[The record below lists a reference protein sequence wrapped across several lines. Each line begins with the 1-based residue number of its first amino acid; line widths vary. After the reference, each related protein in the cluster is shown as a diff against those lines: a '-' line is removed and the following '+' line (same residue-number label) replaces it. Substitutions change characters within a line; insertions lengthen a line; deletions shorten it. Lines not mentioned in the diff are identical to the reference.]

1 MQERKLYF
9 GFLPAAVSNKECADT
24 AMAMTLISLLAIL
37 YTQSLTLLPLAVAL
51 LLLGMV
57 WPRAFSPLAKLW
69 LGISL
74 LLGSVMSR
82 IVLSIIFMVIV
93 TPIAL
98 VMRLFGHDPMRRKAW
113 KKGAESTFV
122 SRDHLIEAKDL
133 EHPF

>member
-9 GFLPAAVSNKECADT
+9 GFLPVDVSNKECADT
-24 AMAMTLISLLAIL
+24 SMAMTLISLLVIL
-37 YTQSLTLLPLAVAL
+37 YTKSLTLLPLPIGL

-57 WPRAFSPLAKLW
+57 LPRAYSLLARLW

-74 LLGSVMSR
+74 LLGSIMSR
-82 IVLSIIFMVIV
+82 VVLSIIFMVIV

-113 KKGAESTFV
+113 KKGTESTFV
-122 SRDHLIEAKDL
+122 SRGDLVEAKDL

>member
-9 GFLPAAVSNKECADT
+9 GFLPADVSNKECADT
-24 AMAMTLISLLAIL
+24 SMAMTLISLLVIL
-37 YTQSLTLLPLAVAL
+37 YTKSITLLPLPIGL

-57 WPRAFSPLAKLW
+57 WPRAYSLLARLW

-74 LLGSVMSR
+74 LLGSIMSR
-82 IVLSIIFMVIV
+82 VVLSIIFMVIV

-113 KKGAESTFV
+113 KKGTESTFV
-122 SRDHLIEAKDL
+122 SRGDLVEAKDL

>member
-9 GFLPAAVSNKECADT
+9 GFLPADVSNKECADT
-24 AMAMTLISLLAIL
+24 SMAMTLISLLVIL
-37 YTQSLTLLPLAVAL
+37 YTKSITLLPLPIGL

-57 WPRAFSPLAKLW
+57 WPRAYSLLARLW

-74 LLGSVMSR
+74 LLGSIMSR
-82 IVLSIIFMVIV
+82 VVLSIIFIVVV

-113 KKGAESTFV
+113 KKGTESTFV
-122 SRDHLIEAKDL
+122 SRGDLVEAKDL

>member
-9 GFLPAAVSNKECADT
+9 GFLPVDVSNKECADT
-24 AMAMTLISLLAIL
+24 SMAMTLISLLVIL
-37 YTQSLTLLPLAVAL
+37 YTKSLTLLPLPIGL

-57 WPRAFSPLAKLW
+57 WPRAYSLLARLW

-74 LLGSVMSR
+74 LLGSIMSR
-82 IVLSIIFMVIV
+82 VVLSIIFMVIV
-93 TPIAL
+93 TQIAL

-113 KKGAESTFV
+113 KKGTESTFV
-122 SRDHLIEAKDL
+122 SRGDLVEAKDL

>member
-9 GFLPAAVSNKECADT
+9 GFLPADVSNKECADT
-24 AMAMTLISLLAIL
+24 SMAMTLISLLVIL
-37 YTQSLTLLPLAVAL
+37 YTKSITLLPLPIGL

-57 WPRAFSPLAKLW
+57 WPRAYSLLARLW

-74 LLGSVMSR
+74 LLGSIMSR
-82 IVLSIIFMVIV
+82 VVLSIIFMVVV

-98 VMRLFGHDPMRRKAW
+98 VMRLFGHDPMRRKGW
-113 KKGAESTFV
+113 KKGTESTFV
-122 SRDHLIEAKDL
+122 SRDHLVEAKDL

>member
-9 GFLPAAVSNKECADT
+9 GFLPVDVSNKECADT
-24 AMAMTLISLLAIL
+24 AMARTLISLLVIL
-37 YTQSLTLLPLAVAL
+37 FTKSLTLLPLPIGL

-57 WPRAFSPLAKLW
+57 WPHAYALVARLW

-82 IVLSIIFMVIV
+82 VVLSIIFMVIV

-113 KKGAESTFV
+113 KKGTESTFV
-122 SRDHLIEAKDL
+122 SRDHLVEAKDL

>member
-9 GFLPAAVSNKECADT
+9 GFLPVDVSNKECADT
-24 AMAMTLISLLAIL
+24 SMAMTLISLLVIL
-37 YTQSLTLLPLAVAL
+37 YTKSLTLLPLPIGL

-57 WPRAFSPLAKLW
+57 WPRAYSLLARLW

-74 LLGSVMSR
+74 LLGSIMSR
-82 IVLSIIFMVIV
+82 VVLSIIFIVVV

-98 VMRLFGHDPMRRKAW
+98 VMRMFGHDPMRRKAW
-113 KKGAESTFV
+113 KKGTESTFV
-122 SRDHLIEAKDL
+122 SRGDLVEAKDL

>member
-9 GFLPAAVSNKECADT
+9 GFLPASVSDKECADT
-24 AMAMTLISLLAIL
+24 AMAMTLISLLVIV
-37 YTQSLTLLPLAVAL
+37 YIRSLTLLPLAIVL

-57 WPRAFSPLAKLW
+57 WPRAYTPLAMLW
-69 LGISL
+69 LGVSL

-82 IVLSIIFMVIV
+82 VVLSIIFAVIV

-113 KKGAESTFV
+113 KKGTDSTFV
-122 SRDHLIEAKDL
+122 TRDHLVEAKDL

>member
-9 GFLPAAVSNKECADT
+9 GFLPADVSNKECADT
-24 AMAMTLISLLAIL
+24 SMAMTLISLLVIL
-37 YTQSLTLLPLAVAL
+37 YTKSITLLPLPIGL

-57 WPRAFSPLAKLW
+57 WPRAYSLLARLW

-74 LLGSVMSR
+74 LLGSIMSR
-82 IVLSIIFMVIV
+82 VVLSIIFMAIV

-113 KKGAESTFV
+113 KKGTESTFV
-122 SRDHLIEAKDL
+122 SRGDLVEAKDL

>member
-9 GFLPAAVSNKECADT
+9 GFLPVDVSNKECADT
-24 AMAMTLISLLAIL
+24 SMAMTLISLLVIL
-37 YTQSLTLLPLAVAL
+37 YTKSITLLPLPIGL

-57 WPRAFSPLAKLW
+57 WPRAYSLLARLW

-74 LLGSVMSR
+74 LLGSIMSR
-82 IVLSIIFMVIV
+82 VVLSIIFMVVV

-113 KKGAESTFV
+113 KKGTESTFV
-122 SRDHLIEAKDL
+122 SRGDIIEAKDL

>member
-37 YTQSLTLLPLAVAL
+37 YTRSLGLLPLAIGL

-57 WPRAFSPLAKLW
+57 WPRAYSPLARLW

-82 IVLSIIFMVIV
+82 VVLSIIFVVVV
-93 TPIAL
+93 TPIGL

-113 KKGAESTFV
+113 KKGTDSTFV
-122 SRDHLIEAKDL
+122 TRDHLVEAKDL

>member
-9 GFLPAAVSNKECADT
+9 GFLPVDVSNKECADT
-24 AMAMTLISLLAIL
+24 SMAMTLISLLVIL
-37 YTQSLTLLPLAVAL
+37 YTKSITLLPLPIGL

-57 WPRAFSPLAKLW
+57 WPRAYSLLARLW

-74 LLGSVMSR
+74 LLGSIMSR
-82 IVLSIIFMVIV
+82 VVLSIIFMVIV

-113 KKGAESTFV
+113 KKGTESTFV
-122 SRDHLIEAKDL
+122 SRGDLVEAKDL

>member
-9 GFLPAAVSNKECADT
+9 GFLPADVSNKECSDT
-24 AMAMTLISLLAIL
+24 SMAMTLISLLVIL
-37 YTQSLTLLPLAVAL
+37 YTKSITLLPLPIGL

-57 WPRAFSPLAKLW
+57 WPRAYSLLARLW

-74 LLGSVMSR
+74 LLGSIMSR
-82 IVLSIIFMVIV
+82 VVLSIIFMAIV

-113 KKGAESTFV
+113 KKGTESTFV
-122 SRDHLIEAKDL
+122 SRGDLVEAKDL

>member
-9 GFLPAAVSNKECADT
+9 GFLPADVSNKECADT
-24 AMAMTLISLLAIL
+24 SMAMTLISLLVIL
-37 YTQSLTLLPLAVAL
+37 YTKSLTLLPLPIGL

-57 WPRAFSPLAKLW
+57 WPRAYSLLARLW

-74 LLGSVMSR
+74 LLGSIMSR
-82 IVLSIIFMVIV
+82 VVLSIIFMVIV

-113 KKGAESTFV
+113 KKGTESTFV
-122 SRDHLIEAKDL
+122 SRGDLVEAKDL

>member
-24 AMAMTLISLLAIL
+24 AMAMTLISLLVIL
-37 YTQSLTLLPLAVAL
+37 YTRSITLLPLPIAL

-57 WPRAFSPLAKLW
+57 WPRAYSPLAKLW
-69 LGISL
+69 LGVSL

-82 IVLSIIFMVIV
+82 IVLSIIFVVIV
-93 TPIAL
+93 TPIGL

-113 KKGAESTFV
+113 KKGTESTFV

>member
-9 GFLPAAVSNKECADT
+9 GFLPVAVSNKECADT
-24 AMAMTLISLLAIL
+24 AMAMTLISLLVIL
-37 YTQSLTLLPLAVAL
+37 YTQSLTLLPLAIGL

-57 WPRAFSPLAKLW
+57 WPRAYSPLAKLW

-82 IVLSIIFMVIV
+82 VVLSIIFMVV
-93 TPIAL
+93 LTPIAL
-98 VMRLFGHDPMRRKAW
+98 ALRLFGHDPMRRKAW
-113 KKGAESTFV
+113 KKGTESTFV
-122 SRDHLIEAKDL
+122 SRDHLVEAKDL

>member
-9 GFLPAAVSNKECADT
+9 GFLPADVSNKECADT
-24 AMAMTLISLLAIL
+24 SMAMTLISLLVIL
-37 YTQSLTLLPLAVAL
+37 YTKSLTLLPLPIGL

-57 WPRAFSPLAKLW
+57 WPRAYSLLARLW

-74 LLGSVMSR
+74 LLGSIMSR
-82 IVLSIIFMVIV
+82 VVLSIIFMAIV

-113 KKGAESTFV
+113 KKGTESTFV
-122 SRDHLIEAKDL
+122 SRGDLVEAKDL

>member
-9 GFLPAAVSNKECADT
+9 GFLPATVSNKECADT
-24 AMAMTLISLLAIL
+24 AMAMTLISLLVIL
-37 YTQSLTLLPLAVAL
+37 YTRSITLLPLPIAL

-57 WPRAFSPLAKLW
+57 WPRAYSPLAKLW
-69 LGISL
+69 LGVSL

-82 IVLSIIFMVIV
+82 IVLSIIFVVIV
-93 TPIAL
+93 TPIGL

-113 KKGAESTFV
+113 KKGTESTFV

>member
-9 GFLPAAVSNKECADT
+9 GFLPVDVSNKECADT
-24 AMAMTLISLLAIL
+24 SMAMTLISLLVIL
-37 YTQSLTLLPLAVAL
+37 YTKSLTLLPLPIGL

-57 WPRAFSPLAKLW
+57 WPRAYSLLARLW

-74 LLGSVMSR
+74 LLGSIMSR
-82 IVLSIIFMVIV
+82 VVLSIIFMVIV

-113 KKGAESTFV
+113 KKGTESTFV
-122 SRDHLIEAKDL
+122 SRGDLVEAKDL

>member
-9 GFLPAAVSNKECADT
+9 GFLPADVSNKECADT
-24 AMAMTLISLLAIL
+24 SMAMTLISLLVIL
-37 YTQSLTLLPLAVAL
+37 YTKSITLLPLPIGL

-57 WPRAFSPLAKLW
+57 WPRAYSLLARLW

-74 LLGSVMSR
+74 LLGSIMSR
-82 IVLSIIFMVIV
+82 VVLSIIFMAIV

-113 KKGAESTFV
+113 KKGTESTFV
-122 SRDHLIEAKDL
+122 SRGDIIEAKDL

>member
-9 GFLPAAVSNKECADT
+9 GFLPADVSNKECADT
-24 AMAMTLISLLAIL
+24 SMAMTLISLLVIL
-37 YTQSLTLLPLAVAL
+37 YTKSITLLPLPIGL

-57 WPRAFSPLAKLW
+57 WPRAYSLLARLW

-74 LLGSVMSR
+74 LLGSIMSR
-82 IVLSIIFMVIV
+82 VVLSIIFMVVV

-113 KKGAESTFV
+113 KKGTESTFV
-122 SRDHLIEAKDL
+122 SRGDLVEAKDL

>member
-9 GFLPAAVSNKECADT
+9 GFLPADVSNKECADT
-24 AMAMTLISLLAIL
+24 AMAMTLICLLAVM
-37 YTQSLTLLPLAVAL
+37 YTRALTLLPLALAL

-57 WPRAFSPLAKLW
+57 WPRAYSPLARVW

-82 IVLSIIFMVIV
+82 LVLSIIFIV
-93 TPIAL
+93 VVAPLAV

-113 KKGAESTFV
+113 KKGAASTFV
-122 SRDHLIEAKDL
+122 SRDHLFEAKDL
-133 EHPF
+133 EQPF

>member
-9 GFLPAAVSNKECADT
+9 GFLPADVSNKECADT
-24 AMAMTLISLLAIL
+24 AMAMTLISLLVIL
-37 YTQSLTLLPLAVAL
+37 FTKSLTLLPLPIGL

-57 WPRAFSPLAKLW
+57 WPRAYALVARLW

-82 IVLSIIFMVIV
+82 VVLSIIFMVIV

-98 VMRLFGHDPMRRKAW
+98 VMRLFGHDPMRRKGW
-113 KKGAESTFV
+113 KKNTDSTFV
-122 SRDHLIEAKDL
+122 SRDHTFEAKDL

>member
-9 GFLPAAVSNKECADT
+9 GFLPVDVSNKECADT
-24 AMAMTLISLLAIL
+24 SMAMTLISLLVIL
-37 YTQSLTLLPLAVAL
+37 YTKSLTLLPLPIGL

-57 WPRAFSPLAKLW
+57 WPRAYSLLARLW

-82 IVLSIIFMVIV
+82 VVLSIIFMVVV

-113 KKGAESTFV
+113 KKGTESTFV
-122 SRDHLIEAKDL
+122 SRGDLVEAKDL

>member
-9 GFLPAAVSNKECADT
+9 GFLPVDVSNKECADT
-24 AMAMTLISLLAIL
+24 SMAMTLISLLVIL
-37 YTQSLTLLPLAVAL
+37 YTKSLTLLPLPIGL

-57 WPRAFSPLAKLW
+57 WPRAYSLLARLW

-74 LLGSVMSR
+74 LLGSIMSR
-82 IVLSIIFMVIV
+82 VVLSIIFIVVV

-113 KKGAESTFV
+113 KKGTESTFV
-122 SRDHLIEAKDL
+122 SRGDIIEAKDL

>member
-9 GFLPAAVSNKECADT
+9 GFLPVDVSNKECADT
-24 AMAMTLISLLAIL
+24 SMAMTLISLLVIL
-37 YTQSLTLLPLAVAL
+37 FTKSLTLLPLPIGL

-57 WPRAFSPLAKLW
+57 WPRAYSLLARLW

-74 LLGSVMSR
+74 LLGSIMSR
-82 IVLSIIFMVIV
+82 VVLSIIFIVVV

-98 VMRLFGHDPMRRKAW
+98 VMRMFGHDPMRRKAW
-113 KKGAESTFV
+113 KKGTESTFV
-122 SRDHLIEAKDL
+122 SRGDIIEAKDL

>member
-9 GFLPAAVSNKECADT
+9 GFLPVDVSNKECADT
-24 AMAMTLISLLAIL
+24 SMAMTLISLLVIL
-37 YTQSLTLLPLAVAL
+37 YTKSLTLLPLPIGL

-57 WPRAFSPLAKLW
+57 WPRAYSLLARLW

-82 IVLSIIFMVIV
+82 VVLSIIFIVVV

-113 KKGAESTFV
+113 KKGTESTFV
-122 SRDHLIEAKDL
+122 SRGDLVEAKDL

>member
-9 GFLPAAVSNKECADT
+9 GFLPADVSNKECADT
-24 AMAMTLISLLAIL
+24 SMAMTLISLLVIL
-37 YTQSLTLLPLAVAL
+37 YTKSLTLLPLPIGL

-57 WPRAFSPLAKLW
+57 WPRAYSLLARLW

-74 LLGSVMSR
+74 LLGSIMSR
-82 IVLSIIFMVIV
+82 VVLSIIFIVVV

-113 KKGAESTFV
+113 KKGTESTFV
-122 SRDHLIEAKDL
+122 SRGDIIEAKDL

>member
-9 GFLPAAVSNKECADT
+9 GFLPAEVSNKECADT
-24 AMAMTLISLLAIL
+24 AMAMTLISLLATM
-37 YTQSLTLLPLAVAL
+37 YTRSLTLLPLAIGL
-51 LLLGMV
+51 LLMGMV
-57 WPRAFSPLAKLW
+57 WPRAYSPLARLW

-82 IVLSIIFMVIV
+82 LVLSIIFGVIV

-98 VMRLFGHDPMRRKAW
+98 IMRLFGHDPMRRKAW
-113 KKGAESTFV
+113 KKGTESTFV
-122 SRDHLIEAKDL
+122 SRGDLVEAKDL

>member
-9 GFLPAAVSNKECADT
+9 GFLPVDVSNKECADT
-24 AMAMTLISLLAIL
+24 SMAMTLISLLVIL
-37 YTQSLTLLPLAVAL
+37 FTKSLTLLPLPIGL

-57 WPRAFSPLAKLW
+57 WPRAYSLLARLW

-74 LLGSVMSR
+74 LLGSIMSR
-82 IVLSIIFMVIV
+82 VVLSIIFIVVV

-113 KKGAESTFV
+113 KKGTESTFV
-122 SRDHLIEAKDL
+122 SRGDIIEAKDL

>member
-37 YTQSLTLLPLAVAL
+37 YTRSLGLLPLAIGL

-57 WPRAFSPLAKLW
+57 WPRAYSPLARLW

-82 IVLSIIFMVIV
+82 VVLSIIFVVVV
-93 TPIAL
+93 TPVGL

-113 KKGAESTFV
+113 KKGTDSTFV
-122 SRDHLIEAKDL
+122 TRDHIVEAKDM

>member
-37 YTQSLTLLPLAVAL
+37 YTRSLGLLPLAIGL

-57 WPRAFSPLAKLW
+57 WPRAYSPLARLW

-82 IVLSIIFMVIV
+82 VVLSIIFVVVV
-93 TPIAL
+93 TPIGL

-113 KKGAESTFV
+113 KKGTDSTFV
-122 SRDHLIEAKDL
+122 TRDHIVEAKDM

>member
-9 GFLPAAVSNKECADT
+9 GFLPVAVSNKECADT
-24 AMAMTLISLLAIL
+24 AMAMTLISLLVIL
-37 YTQSLTLLPLAVAL
+37 YTKSITLLPLPIGL

-57 WPRAFSPLAKLW
+57 WPRAYALVARLW

-82 IVLSIIFMVIV
+82 VVLSIIFMVIV

-113 KKGAESTFV
+113 KKGTESTFV
-122 SRDHLIEAKDL
+122 SRDHLVEAKDL